1 MAKSRKKTCLA
12 VLRSMLGEYGS
23 EGHFAKMIS
32 KSPSWVRKASAG
44 IIPISEDA
52 AMRISY
58 ETGVS
63 FGWLLQNDVTAP
75 AFSFSETDSR
85 ASNRPPENNAYFP
98 SAILSE
104 EPAPYSARPLNEIPS
119 ARINEQDNLDTA
131 KSPYTLE
138 AFAMRRVELKSDLP
152 LESVKSILQAEIDR
166 VLDVGTQALI
176 SKNLPRFTAGLR
188 NFLNHWEN
196 QYGSS
201 QATNPATPLGV
212 SEGKSY
218 EYVIKKSRE
227 SYRRS
232 PISGDETNR

>member
-98 SAILSE
+98 SATLRE
-104 EPAPYSARPLNEIPS
+104 EPEPYSARPLENEITS
-119 ARINEQDNLDTA
+119 ARIKEQED
-131 KSPYTLE
+131 PYSKITPFTLE
-138 AFAMRRVELKSDLP
+138 SFAMRRAILKSFLP
-152 LESVKSILQAEIDR
+152 LESVKTILQAEIDR

-188 NFLNHWEN
+188 DFLNHWEN
-196 QYGSS
+196 QYGGFQS
-201 QATNPATPLGV
+201 TNPGPPLGV
-212 SEGKSY
+212 SESKSY

-232 PISGDETNR
+232 PIGDKTNR

>member
-98 SAILSE
+98 SAIISE

-131 KSPYTLE
+131 KSPYTL
-138 AFAMRRVELKSDLP
+138 
-152 LESVKSILQAEIDR
+152 
-166 VLDVGTQALI
+166 
-176 SKNLPRFTAGLR
+176 
-188 NFLNHWEN
+188 
-196 QYGSS
+196 
-201 QATNPATPLGV
+201 
-212 SEGKSY
+212 
-218 EYVIKKSRE
+218 
-227 SYRRS
+227 
-232 PISGDETNR
+232 

>member
-1 MAKSRKKTCLA
+1 
-12 VLRSMLGEYGS
+12 
-23 EGHFAKMIS
+23 MIS

-98 SAILSE
+98 SAIISE

-131 KSPYTLE
+131 KSPYTL
-138 AFAMRRVELKSDLP
+138 
-152 LESVKSILQAEIDR
+152 
-166 VLDVGTQALI
+166 
-176 SKNLPRFTAGLR
+176 
-188 NFLNHWEN
+188 
-196 QYGSS
+196 
-201 QATNPATPLGV
+201 
-212 SEGKSY
+212 
-218 EYVIKKSRE
+218 
-227 SYRRS
+227 
-232 PISGDETNR
+232 